1 MIPFTPRRVK
11 EPTFVFF
18 CGRQRMRLKEVLEE
32 NLTTGWNIY
41 PLCEIEDKLPPSVTV
56 PVVYTRP
63 DATEEDGRP
72 CPKQGIWVFISY
84 YDADDV
90 KAFMVTVY
98 NHPET
103 LEQHWKVS
111 QAYFREQELDRLWKK
126 DPGPWDNI
134 H

>member
-1 MIPFTPRRVK
+1 MIPFTPRRVR

-32 NLTTGWNIY
+32 NLTTGWNMF
-41 PLCEIEDKLPPSVTV
+41 PLYEIEDALPPEVTI

-63 DATEEDGRP
+63 DATEEDGWP
-72 CPKQGIWVFISY
+72 CPEQGIWVFISY

-90 KAFMVTVY
+90 KDFMVTVY

-103 LEQHWKVS
+103 LEQHRKVS
-111 QAYFREQELDRLWKK
+111 QAYFRAQELDRLWKN
-126 DPGPWDNI
+126 DPGPWDR
-134 H
+134 HR